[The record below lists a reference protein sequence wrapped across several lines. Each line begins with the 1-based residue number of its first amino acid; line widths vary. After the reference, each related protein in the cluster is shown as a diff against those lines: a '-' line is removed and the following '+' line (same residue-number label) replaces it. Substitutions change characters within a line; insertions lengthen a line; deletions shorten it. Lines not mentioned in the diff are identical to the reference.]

1 MGNSVS
7 CLRRQVILAAD
18 TVYDE
23 QLTEALMQCA
33 SRLLRPCEKCG
44 DTAPAPAGVLRMLF
58 ACNLSLMPLMRERL
72 LH

>member
-1 MGNSVS
+1 MGNQQL

-33 SRLLRPCEKCG
+33 SRLLRPCNKCG
-44 DTAPAPAGVLRMLF
+44 DAAAAPAGVLRILF
-58 ACNLSLMPLMRERL
+58 ARSLSLMPSTRERL
-72 LH
+72 VH